1 MAKFQG
7 TGKVEL
13 MEEAHNNSEF
23 DLITLRRQVKAL
35 PFTQAGGEKAEPQ
48 AVRLLPVLPLTCWGP
63 TAPETYICSVRQYHL
78 L

>member
-13 MEEAHNNSEF
+13 MQEAHNNNSEF

-35 PFTQAGGEKAEPQ
+35 PFTQASSGKAEPQ
-48 AVRLLPVLPLTCWGP
+48 AIRLLPVCLSPARALLPQRLTS
-63 TAPETYICSVRQYHL
+63 AL
-78 L
+78 